1 MAPYT
6 LITGASQGIG
16 EAFARL
22 AASKGQNLILTAR
35 NESAL
40 ASLSEELKTAH
51 GIEVLVLPADLSES
65 GAAEDLWQVAEDHGR
80 VERLINNAGFGLNGP
95 IGAATAKEHA
105 ELLEVN
111 VTALT
116 RLTYLAIPHMQDH
129 GGGRILNVASVLAY
143 LPAPFFATYGASK
156 AYVLAFSE
164 GLARE
169 MAGSSVSVSAL
180 CPGTTRTGFFD
191 RAKMAGTK
199 AAASSMQSPEAV
211 ARAGWEG
218 MERGKAV
225 IVPGVANN
233 ALVFGTRFS
242 PRWTLAA
249 VAKMLFKKA

>member
-1 MAPYT
+1 MTSYT

-40 ASLSEELKTAH
+40 ETLAEALKTTH
-51 GIEVLVLPADLSES
+51 GIEVRVLPADLSEP
-65 GAAEDLWQVAEDHGR
+65 GAAQDLWQAAEDHGR
-80 VERLINNAGFGLNGP
+80 VGRLINNAGFGLNGR
-95 IGAATAKEHA
+95 IGAATAEEHEA
-105 ELLEVN
+105 LLEVN

-116 RLTYLAIPHMQDH
+116 RLTYLALPHMQDH
-129 GGGRILNVASVLAY
+129 GGGRILNVASILAY
-143 LPAPFFATYGASK
+143 LPPPFFATYGASK

-164 GLARE
+164 GLAKE
-169 MAGSSVSVSAL
+169 LAGSAVSVTAL

-191 RAKMAGTK
+191 RANMAGTK
-199 AAASSMQSPEAV
+199 AAGSSMQSPEAV
-211 ARAGWEG
+211 AQAGWDG
-218 MERGKAV
+218 MERGKPV
-225 IVPGVANN
+225 VVPGAANK

-249 VAKMLFKKA
+249 VAKMLFMKS